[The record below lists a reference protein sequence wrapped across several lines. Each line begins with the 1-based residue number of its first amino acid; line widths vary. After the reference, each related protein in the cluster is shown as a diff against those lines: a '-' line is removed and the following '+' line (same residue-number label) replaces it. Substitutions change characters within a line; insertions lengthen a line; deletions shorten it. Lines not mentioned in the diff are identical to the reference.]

1 MKNSQCLKFSS
12 GLNEFFST
20 VKKIANFYPT
30 KLSEIK
36 FSILRHFML
45 SHLCWT
51 FYQFWHC
58 PTFAFNKLT
67 FGNFV
72 VFLKRFWEHK
82 NFIKIGRNKKMMY
95 APSIASLQIQLYQ
108 KLSKKFDHE
117 FLSKNSTSRNDG
129 IFVETK
135 WFHYVLFILLGRTK
149 SLVGHNWSAFFPNEK
164 F

>member
-1 MKNSQCLKFSS
+1 MKNSQCLKFLS
-12 GLNEFFST
+12 GLNEFFSP

-58 PTFAFNKLT
+58 PAFAFNKLT

-82 NFIKIGRNKKMMY
+82 NFVKIGRNKKNDVC
-95 APSIASLQIQLYQ
+95 SIHCFASDSALPKIVE
-108 KLSKKFDHE
+108 KIWSRIFIKKFD
-117 FLSKNSTSRNDG
+117 FKKWWNICRNEM
-129 IFVETK
+129 I
-135 WFHYVLFILLGRTK
+135 
-149 SLVGHNWSAFFPNEK
+149 SLCLIYFAW
-164 F
+164 